1 MSIIEN
7 KENSAKKIEYLP
19 PRSPFTHL
27 IIIESLGLLYGSS
40 GRFLSPENLVGRSGS
55 SFPPHAATL
64 SGLFASAKKPD
75 TDIRDLMLA
84 GPFWGNVDE
93 VTSEEQNFYVPTP
106 RNYLI
111 KDGKVVNQ
119 LRWYR
124 EQKAWLDQE
133 GKTVNDK
140 YESNTWLAINHWN
153 QPQAVEKI
161 PWKFLPHL
169 HPRLE
174 LGERHVIRQN
184 PQEDEQ
190 TKIGSLFLENSVQMK
205 PDTCLV
211 YLSNTELDSGW
222 YRFGG
227 EGHIVDV
234 QCQPIN
240 STVNDLLKESI
251 NQSFA
256 LITPGVWGSNRL
268 SKREPIR
275 LQKHGEPE
283 SQEDNIW
290 QVEALLT
297 DRPVP
302 LRYRLGGQKGE
313 LSRGRYA
320 VPVGTVYVVETSIDQ
335 PWVDWSDQ
343 WFPQE
348 GPSLKRWGCGLA
360 LPLPQAIA
368 QS

>member
-1 MSIIEN
+1 MSTVEPQ
-7 KENSAKKIEYLP
+7 YLP

-55 SFPPHAATL
+55 SFPPSAATL
-64 SGLFASAKKPD
+64 SGLFAAAQKQD

-93 VTSEEQNFYVPTP
+93 VMSNTQNFYVPTP
-106 RNYLI
+106 RNYLV
-111 KDGKVVNQ
+111 KEGKIVHI
-119 LRWYR
+119 LSWDRTK
-124 EQKAWLDQE
+124 KAWLPQA
-133 GKTVNDK
+133 NDK
-140 YESNTWLAINHWN
+140 YESNTWLAINNWN
-153 QPQAVEKI
+153 EPTVVEKA
-161 PWKFLPHL
+161 PWKFLAHL

-174 LGERHVIRQN
+174 LEERHVIRNSDQ
-184 PQEDEQ
+184 Q
-190 TKIGSLFLENSVQMK
+190 GSLFLENSVQMK

-211 YLSNTELDSGW
+211 YLANTPLDPGW

-234 QCQPIN
+234 QCKPIT
-240 STVNDLLKESI
+240 STLNDFLKSPVG
-251 NQSFA
+251 SAFA

-268 SKREPIR
+268 SKREPIYLSKR
-275 LQKHGEPE
+275 AEPE
-283 SQEDNIW
+283 SQAQNVWE
-290 QVEALLT
+290 VEALFT
-297 DRPVP
+297 DRAIPF
-302 LRYRLGGQKGE
+302 RYRLGGQGSQPKR

-320 VPVGTVYVVETSIDQ
+320 VPVGTVYILKQSINQ
-335 PWVDWSDQ
+335 PWQNWSEQ

-360 LPLPQAIA
+360 LPLPKSTPTIHGEDI
-368 QS
+368 